1 MTTPQTFDAI
11 IVGGGHNGLVAAAYL
26 GKAGK
31 KVLLLERL
39 DAVGGAAVS
48 AQAFEGVE
56 AWLSR
61 YSYLV
66 SLLPARII
74 EDLGLDITL
83 VRRRYSS
90 YTPDPADPSRG
101 LLVDN
106 DDASATEASFARIG
120 APADEFELY
129 ELFYEH
135 CRRLTEVLWPT
146 MTEPL
151 PTRSEAKRMVTDA
164 GGASEWKAM
173 IETPIGDVIRHLH
186 TDLVRG
192 VLLTDALIGT
202 FARADDED
210 LQQNICFLYHLI
222 GGGTGDW
229 DVPVGGMGAVSGELA
244 RAARDAGAELT
255 TNADVSAI
263 DPAGT
268 VRYFLDGAEVEA
280 SAPWILAN
288 VAPATLEKLVDAGST
303 VSYGR
308 EQLAAGEPSAGVFE
322 ARPFGIGAEANRNSV
337 REGAQVKV
345 NLLLTRLPRLLDESV
360 SPEAAFGGTFH
371 INETFTQLDD
381 AYLAA
386 ADGDIPNPL
395 PCEIYCH
402 SLADPTILAPDLREA
417 GAQTLTVFGLHVPSR
432 LVTAENNDDMR
443 ERLQGAVLASLNSVL
458 AEPIENVLRTDAAGR
473 PCIETKTT
481 LDVERAVGMPKGNI
495 FHGGLDWP
503 FLEDDAPARTPAER
517 WGVATAHPRIVLCGS
532 GARRGGAV
540 SGIGGHNAA
549 MAVLESE

>member
-1 MTTPQTFDAI
+1 MTTTKTYDAI

-31 KVLLLERL
+31 RVLLLERL

-66 SLLPARII
+66 SLLPKRII
-74 EDLGLDITL
+74 DDLGLDITL

-90 YTPDPADPSRG
+90 YTPDPADPTRG
-101 LLVDN
+101 LLIDN
-106 DDASATEASFARIG
+106 DDAAATEASFDRIG
-120 APADEFELY
+120 APADEFELF

-151 PTRSEAKRMVTDA
+151 PTRSEAKRLVTDA

-202 FARADDED
+202 FARADDTD

-229 DVPVGGMGAVSGELA
+229 DVPVGGMGAVSAELA
-244 RAARDAGAELT
+244 RAARDAGADLVTGAEVT
-255 TNADVSAI
+255 AV

-268 VRYFLDGAEVEA
+268 VRFSADGVDREVTA
-280 SAPWILAN
+280 DWILAN
-288 VAPATLEKLVDAGST
+288 VAPATLDRLLVAGT
-303 VSYGR
+303 EVSYGR

-322 ARPFGIGAEANRNSV
+322 ARPFGIGSDPNPNHA

-345 NLLLTRLPRLLDESV
+345 NLLLKRLPRLRDETV

-371 INETFTQLDD
+371 INETWTQLDD
-381 AYLAA
+381 AYVTAA
-386 ADGDIPNPL
+386 AGGIPNPL

-402 SLADPTILAPDLREA
+402 SLADPTILSPALRDA
-417 GAQTLTVFGLHVPSR
+417 GAHTLTVFGLHVPSR
-432 LVTAENNDDMR
+432 LVTPENNEEMR
-443 ERLQGAVLASLNSVL
+443 DTLQAAVLASLNSVL
-458 AEPIENVLRTDAAGR
+458 AEPIEGVLMTDATGQA
-473 PCIETKTT
+473 CIETKTT
-481 LDVERAVGMPKGNI
+481 LDIERAVGMPNGNI

-503 FLEDDAPARTPAER
+503 FLEDDAPASTPAER
-517 WGVATAHPRIVLCGS
+517 WGVATPHPRVVLCGS